1 MVQTSS
7 TSRKVFVF
15 FNSIFLFLMAL
26 SCILPFIN
34 VLAISFSDQI
44 PVTENRVGLWPVDFT
59 TAAYEF
65 ILSSPAFVTATWVS
79 IQRTVIGIAVNLLL
93 IVLTAYP
100 LSKSRSEFRA
110 RAFFS
115 WFFVITILF
124 HPGLIPS
131 YMIVFNTGLLNNLWA
146 LILPTAL
153 PVFSMLVVMN
163 YIRGLPKELEEAA
176 YMDGADHVY
185 TLVKVILPLCK
196 PTLATVALFSFVHHW
211 NSWFDGML
219 FMTQVENYPLQ
230 TYLRTVI
237 VQPDAFFR
245 NLSVIGGDQIAQ
257 LLGLINA
264 RTTAAAQ
271 LFLSMIPIM
280 LVYPFLQKYFTTGLV
295 LGSVKG

>member
-1 MVQTSS
+1 MIILV
-7 TSRKVFVF
+7 V
-15 FNSIFLFLMAL
+15 MAL

-65 ILSSPAFVTATWVS
+65 ILSSPAFLVATWVS
-79 IQRTVIGIAVNLLL
+79 VQRTVVGVAVNLVL

-100 LSKSRSEFRA
+100 LSKTKSEFRA

-115 WFFVITILF
+115 WFFVVTILF
-124 HPGLIPS
+124 HPGLIPT
-131 YMIVFNTGLLNNLWA
+131 YMIVFNTGLLNSLWA

-176 YMDGADHVY
+176 FMDGAGHVD
-185 TLVKVILPLCK
+185 TLIKVILPLCK
-196 PTLATVALFSFVHHW
+196 PTLATVTLFSFVHHW

-237 VQPDAFFR
+237 IQPDAFFR
-245 NLSVIGGDQIAQ
+245 NLSVVGGDQIAQ

-264 RTTAAAQ
+264 RTTSAAQ

-280 LVYPFLQKYFTTGLV
+280 LIYPFLQKYFTTGLV

>member
-1 MVQTSS
+1 MIILV
-7 TSRKVFVF
+7 V
-15 FNSIFLFLMAL
+15 MAL

-65 ILSSPAFVTATWVS
+65 ILSSPAFLVATWVS
-79 IQRTVIGIAVNLLL
+79 IQRTVVGVAVNLVL

-100 LSKSRSEFRA
+100 LSKTKSEFRA

-115 WFFVITILF
+115 WFFVVTILF
-124 HPGLIPS
+124 HPGLIPT
-131 YMIVFNTGLLNNLWA
+131 YMIVFNTGLLNSLLA

-163 YIRGLPKELEEAA
+163 YMRGLPKELEEAA
-176 YMDGADHVY
+176 FMDGAGHID
-185 TLVKVILPLCK
+185 TLLKVILPLCK
-196 PTLATVALFSFVHHW
+196 PTLATVTLFSFVHHW

-237 VQPDAFFR
+237 IQPDAFFR
-245 NLSVIGGDQIAQ
+245 NLSVVGGDQIAQ

-264 RTTAAAQ
+264 RTTSAAQ

-280 LVYPFLQKYFTTGLV
+280 LIYPFLQKYFTTGLV

>member
-1 MVQTSS
+1 MVRSS
-7 TSRKVFVF
+7 SPSRKVFVVC
-15 FNSIFLFLMAL
+15 NMIILVVMAL

-65 ILSSPAFVTATWVS
+65 ILSSPAFLVATWVS
-79 IQRTVIGIAVNLLL
+79 VQRTVVGVAVNLVL

-100 LSKSRSEFRA
+100 LSKTKSEFRA

-115 WFFVITILF
+115 WFFVVTILF
-124 HPGLIPS
+124 HPGLIPT
-131 YMIVFNTGLLNNLWA
+131 YMIVFNTGLLNSLWA

-176 YMDGADHVY
+176 FMDGAGHVD
-185 TLVKVILPLCK
+185 TLIKVILPLCK
-196 PTLATVALFSFVHHW
+196 PTLATVTLFSFVHHW

-237 VQPDAFFR
+237 IQPDAFFR
-245 NLSVIGGDQIAQ
+245 NLSVVGGDQIAQ

-264 RTTAAAQ
+264 RTTSAAQ

-280 LVYPFLQKYFTTGLV
+280 LIYPFLQKYFTTGLV

>member
-1 MVQTSS
+1 MIILV
-7 TSRKVFVF
+7 
-15 FNSIFLFLMAL
+15 IMAL

-65 ILSSPAFVTATWVS
+65 ILSSPAFLVATWVS
-79 IQRTVIGIAVNLLL
+79 IQRTVIGVAVNLLF

-100 LSKSRSEFRA
+100 LSKTKSEFRA
-110 RAFFS
+110 RSFFS

-124 HPGLIPS
+124 HPGLIPT
-131 YMIVFNTGLLNNLWA
+131 YMIVFNTGLLNSLWA

-176 YMDGADHVY
+176 FMDGAGHID
-185 TLVKVILPLCK
+185 TLIKVILPLCK
-196 PTLATVALFSFVHHW
+196 PTLATVTLFSFVHHW

-237 VQPDAFFR
+237 IQPDAFFR
-245 NLSVIGGDQIAQ
+245 NLSVVGGDQIAQ

-264 RTTAAAQ
+264 RTTSAAQ

-280 LVYPFLQKYFTTGLV
+280 LIYPFLQKYFTTGLV

>member
-1 MVQTSS
+1 MVRSS
-7 TSRKVFVF
+7 SPSRKVFVV
-15 FNSIFLFLMAL
+15 FNSLLLAIMAI

-34 VLAISFSDQI
+34 MLAISFSDQV
-44 PVTENRVGLWPVDFT
+44 PVVENRVGLWPIGFT

-65 ILSSPAFVTATWVS
+65 ILSRPQFLNATWISV
-79 IQRTVIGIAVNLLL
+79 QRTVLGIIVNLIL

-100 LSKSRSEFRA
+100 LSKSKSEFRM
-110 RAFFS
+110 RGFFA

-124 HPGLIPS
+124 HPGLVPS
-131 YMIVFNTGLLNNLWA
+131 FMIVWETGLMNSLWA
-146 LILPTAL
+146 LILPGAL

-163 YIRGLPKELEEAA
+163 YMRSLPKELEEAA
-176 YMDGADHVY
+176 YMDGAGHVA
-185 TLVKVILPLCK
+185 TLVRVILPLCK
-196 PTLATVALFSFVHHW
+196 PTLATVTLFSFVHHW
-211 NSWFDGML
+211 NSWFDGQL
-219 FMTQVENYPLQ
+219 FMQDVNLYPLQ

-237 VQPDAFFR
+237 IQPEAFFR
-245 NLSVIGGDQIAQ
+245 NMSVIGGEQIAL

-264 RTTAAAQ
+264 RTTTAAQ

>member
-1 MVQTSS
+1 MVRSS
-7 TSRKVFVF
+7 SPSRKVFVF
-15 FNSIFLFLMAL
+15 FNMIILVVMAL

-65 ILSSPAFVTATWVS
+65 ILSSPAFLVATWVS
-79 IQRTVIGIAVNLLL
+79 IQRTVVGVAVNLVL

-100 LSKSRSEFRA
+100 LSKTKSEFRA

-115 WFFVITILF
+115 WFFVVTILF
-124 HPGLIPS
+124 HPGLIPT
-131 YMIVFNTGLLNNLWA
+131 YMIVFNTGLLNSLLA

-163 YIRGLPKELEEAA
+163 YMRGLPKELEEAA
-176 YMDGADHVY
+176 FMDGAGHID
-185 TLVKVILPLCK
+185 TLLKVILPLCK
-196 PTLATVALFSFVHHW
+196 PTLATVTLFSFVHHW

-237 VQPDAFFR
+237 IQPDAFFR
-245 NLSVIGGDQIAQ
+245 NLSVVGGDQIAQ

-264 RTTAAAQ
+264 RTTSAAQ

-280 LVYPFLQKYFTTGLV
+280 LIYPFLQKYFTTGLV